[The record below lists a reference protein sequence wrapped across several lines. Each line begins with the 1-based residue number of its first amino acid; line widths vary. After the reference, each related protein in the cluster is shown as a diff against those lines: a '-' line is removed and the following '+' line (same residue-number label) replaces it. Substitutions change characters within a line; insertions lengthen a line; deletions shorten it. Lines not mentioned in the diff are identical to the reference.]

1 MPTKISVL
9 MSVLN
14 GEHYLEETIKSVLE
28 QSLED
33 FDFIIIDNCSNDRTS
48 SIIKGFN
55 DARICSYK
63 LKEQVNLSRSLN
75 FGLSKCNTNLVARI
89 DADDL
94 MQRERLEKQV
104 AFMEKNSEV
113 ALLGT
118 AIERIYEDG
127 SHRDFIEY
135 PCIHEEIVSSIAR
148 QNPFA
153 HPSVIYRKNAIKSLG
168 NYSEQYH
175 FAQDF
180 KLWIEV
186 MKRFKVANL
195 EEPLTKYRTHSLQ
208 NSFKTSKETVK
219 IYEFI
224 LSDQILSNRISID
237 LAKETLTKWKSVPLE
252 EEMSELRKRMWAE
265 WSESLPVT
273 TRLALYGGGDH
284 TERLLHE
291 INTLGTKLKPF
302 VILDN
307 SSDREHIDGIPVT
320 RPSCFNFS
328 TADYIVVSSF
338 FYENEIISDLK
349 KNIQRDKVLSFYIG
363 SDFKN

>member
-1 MPTKISVL
+1 

-14 GEHYLEETIKSVLE
+14 GEHYLEEAIKSVLD

-33 FDFIIIDNCSNDRTS
+33 FDFIIIDNCSTDRTS

-55 DARICSYK
+55 DARIRSYK
-63 LKEQVNLSRSLN
+63 LKEKVNLSRSLN
-75 FGLSKCNTNLVARI
+75 YGLGKCNSDLVARI

-94 MQRERLEKQV
+94 MQQERLEKQV
-104 AFMEKNSEV
+104 VFMEKNSEV
-113 ALLGT
+113 VLLGT

-127 SHRDFIEY
+127 SYRDIVEY
-135 PCIHEEIVSSIAR
+135 PCIHEEIVSSIVR

-195 EEPLTKYRTHSLQ
+195 REPLTKYRTHPLQ
-208 NSFKTSKETVK
+208 NSFKTSKETVE

-224 LSDQILSNRISID
+224 LSDQILRSRISID
-237 LAKETLTKWKSVPLE
+237 LAKETLTKWKLVPLD
-252 EEMSELRKRMWAE
+252 EEMSELRKRIWTE
-265 WSESLPVT
+265 WTESLPINSK
-273 TRLALYGGGDH
+273 LALYGGGDH

-291 INTLGTKLKPF
+291 INTLGSKLKPF

-307 SSDREHIDGIPVT
+307 SSAREHIKGIPVT

-338 FYENEIISDLK
+338 FYEDEIISDLK
-349 KNIQRDKVLSFYIG
+349 KNIQGDKVLSFYIG

>member
-1 MPTKISVL
+1 

-14 GEHYLEETIKSVLE
+14 GEHYLEEAIKSVLD

-33 FDFIIIDNCSNDRTS
+33 FDFIIIDNCSTDRTS

-55 DARICSYK
+55 DARIHSYK
-63 LKEQVNLSRSLN
+63 LKEKVNLSRSLN
-75 FGLSKCNTNLVARI
+75 FGLGKCNSDLVARI

-104 AFMEKNSEV
+104 VFMEKNSEV
-113 ALLGT
+113 VLLGT

-127 SHRDFIEY
+127 SYRDIVEY
-135 PCIHEEIVSSIAR
+135 PCIHEEIVSSIVR
-148 QNPFA
+148 RNPFA

-195 EEPLTKYRTHSLQ
+195 REPLTKYRTHPLQ
-208 NSFKTSKETVK
+208 NSFKTSKETVE

-224 LSDQILSNRISID
+224 LSDQILRSMISID
-237 LAKETLTKWKSVPLE
+237 LAKETLTKWKSVPLD
-252 EEMSELRKRMWAE
+252 EEMSELRKRIWTE
-265 WSESLPVT
+265 WTESLPIT
-273 TRLALYGGGDH
+273 SKLALYGGGDH

-291 INTLGTKLKPF
+291 INALGSKLKPF

-307 SSDREHIDGIPVT
+307 SSTREHIKGIPVT

-338 FYENEIISDLK
+338 FYEDEIISDLK
-349 KNIQRDKVLSFYIG
+349 KNIQGDKVLSFYIG

>member
-14 GEHYLEETIKSVLE
+14 GEHYLEETIISVLE

-33 FDFIIIDNCSNDRTS
+33 FDFIIIDNCSIDRTS
-48 SIIKGFN
+48 SIIKSFN
-55 DARICSYK
+55 DARICSYR

-135 PCIHEEIVSSIAR
+135 PCIHKEIVSSIAR

-195 EEPLTKYRTHSLQ
+195 GEPLTKYRTHSLQ

-224 LSDQILSNRISID
+224 LSDQILRNRISID

-252 EEMSELRKRMWAE
+252 EEISELRKRMWAE
-265 WSESLPVT
+265 WSESLPIT

-284 TERLLHE
+284 TVRLLQE
-291 INTLGTKLKPF
+291 INTLGSKLKPF
-302 VILDN
+302 VILDK
-307 SSDREHIDGIPVT
+307 SSAREHINGIPVT
-320 RPSCFNFS
+320 SPSCFNFS

-338 FYENEIISDLK
+338 FYEDEIISDLK
-349 KNIQRDKVLSFYIG
+349 KNIQGEKILSFYIG

>member
-55 DARICSYK
+55 DARICSYR
-63 LKEQVNLSRSLN
+63 LKDQVNLSRSLN

-153 HPSVIYRKNAIKSLG
+153 HPSVIYRKNDIKSLG
-168 NYSEQYH
+168 NYSELYH

-195 EEPLTKYRTHSLQ
+195 GEPLTKYRTHSLQ

-224 LSDQILSNRISID
+224 LSDQILRNKISID

-265 WSESLPVT
+265 WSESLPIT

-291 INTLGTKLKPF
+291 INTLGSKLKPF
-302 VILDN
+302 VILDK
-307 SSDREHIDGIPVT
+307 SSAREHINGIPVT
-320 RPSCFNFS
+320 SPSCFNFS

-338 FYENEIISDLK
+338 FYEDEIISDLK
-349 KNIQRDKVLSFYIG
+349 KNIQGDKVLSFYMG